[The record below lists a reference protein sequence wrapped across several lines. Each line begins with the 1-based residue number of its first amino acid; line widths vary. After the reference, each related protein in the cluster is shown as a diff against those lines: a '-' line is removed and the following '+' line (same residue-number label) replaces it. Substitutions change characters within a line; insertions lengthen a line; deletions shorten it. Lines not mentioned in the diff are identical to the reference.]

1 MTLRTRVLLLV
12 CTLMAPA
19 SAYAQDLP
27 DGPGADVITRSCQAC
42 HGLDQITSTHHD
54 EDGWRS
60 TMTEMVG
67 NGAVLTDAEQA
78 QAVKYLAAHFGSSGA
93 PMATPAP
100 AATTTTTTT
109 STTTAPASAA
119 PAPAPM
125 GAAPMGAA
133 PPPAPAQ

>member
-27 DGPGADVITRSCQAC
+27 DGPGADIITRSCQAC

-60 TMTEMVG
+60 TVTEMVG
-67 NGAVLTDAEQA
+67 NGAVLTDQEQV
-78 QAVKYLAAHFGSSGA
+78 QAVQYLAAHFGPSGA
-93 PMATPAP
+93 PMAMPAP

-109 STTTAPASAA
+109 TSSTTAPASAA
-119 PAPAPM
+119 P

-133 PPPAPAQ
+133 PAPAPAQ